1 MILNIKP
8 WHGIIGC
15 NTIDITAYIWVYSGL
30 KIRKGLLRLM
40 FSLLIGTLNR
50 SECIKY
56 CLESLRNQT
65 YKDFEVIIIDQS
77 KDDLTEKVL
86 ENFRD
91 LTIVYERVAFKGLS
105 KARNEAIRL
114 AKGDYFCLIDDDAY
128 YSEDYL
134 SNIEKHITN
143 DRKTIITGYLWNC
156 DTKSEFVSYNALTDG
171 KKLSHR
177 QVIRYCPSP
186 ALSFPKEII
195 SESGDFDKEF
205 GVGAKYGA
213 GEETDFILRAMR
225 HGCAV
230 RYYSDVKAQHP
241 HEKLAKSVQAADV
254 KKLLPYN
261 FGIGAMYEKQFCL
274 GNGFSVLFPYIE
286 KIIKLKVKCLLYRK
300 EEFVKE
306 KEAFWQGKKEYKREQ
321 PHKENI

>member
-1 MILNIKP
+1 
-8 WHGIIGC
+8 
-15 NTIDITAYIWVYSGL
+15 
-30 KIRKGLLRLM
+30 M

-50 SECIKY
+50 SGLIEY

-77 KDDLTEKVL
+77 EDDLTEKAL
-86 ENFRD
+86 EDFRD
-91 LTIVYERVAFKGLS
+91 LTIIYERVSFKGLS

-114 AKGDYFCLIDDDAY
+114 AKGDFFCLIDDDAY

-134 SNIEKHITN
+134 RNIEKHIKN
-143 DRKTIITGYLWNC
+143 DDKAIVSGYIWNTV
-156 DTKSEFVSYNALTDG
+156 TKSDFVNYKALSDVKELSY
-171 KKLSHR
+171 R
-177 QVIRYCPSP
+177 QVIRYCPS
-186 ALSFPKEII
+186 ATLSFPKEII
-195 SESGDFDKEF
+195 SEAGDFDEEF

-213 GEETDFILRAMR
+213 GEETDFIIRAMR
-225 HGCAV
+225 RGYAV
-230 RYYSDVKAQHP
+230 RYFSDIKAQHP

-286 KIIKLKVKCLLYRK
+286 KIIKLKVKSLLYRK
-300 EEFVKE
+300 EVFVKE
-306 KEAFWQGKKEYKREQ
+306 KEAFWQGKKEYQREH